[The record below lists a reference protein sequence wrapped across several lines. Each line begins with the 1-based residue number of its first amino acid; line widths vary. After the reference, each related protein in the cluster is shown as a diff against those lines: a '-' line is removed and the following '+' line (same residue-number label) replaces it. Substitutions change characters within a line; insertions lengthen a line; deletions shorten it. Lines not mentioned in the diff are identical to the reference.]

1 MSINLDESSKSE
13 LVKKLEGV
21 GLSEKEA
28 RVYIALLPYRDI
40 GSSKLIRATGLHGQF
55 VYDALEKLE
64 EMGLAKHV
72 IQNGRKKFSANT
84 PTRILSLI
92 EEKKLS
98 AQAIV
103 RELQNRFV
111 GEHEQDFEVF
121 QGENAFAAHELETI
135 RAAPEGSTLD
145 VIGGPDMP
153 YMKIIDTEANEYER
167 IRQERGIVIRYLGA
181 SSQTQELAARKKVT
195 PLFEYRIL
203 PGHSVG
209 RVNTD
214 IWHDQIHLNIFGEP
228 ILSFTLTSKVIA
240 HGYRQFFETLWDLSS
255 KRD

>member
-1 MSINLDESSKSE
+1 MSINIDDSSKDG
-13 LVKKLEGV
+13 LVKKLVEF
-21 GLSEKEA
+21 GLSDKGA
-28 RVYIALLPYRDI
+28 RVYIALLPFRDI

-64 EMGLAKHV
+64 ELGLAKHV

-121 QGENAFAAHELETI
+121 QGESAFAAHEFETL
-135 RAAPEGSTLD
+135 RSAPEGSAFD
-145 VIGGPDMP
+145 VIGGPNMP
-153 YMKIIDTEANEYER
+153 YMKIIGTEAGEYER
-167 IRQERGIVIRYLGA
+167 VRKEKGITVRYIGA
-181 SSQTQELAARKKVT
+181 PSQTEELAERKKIT
-195 PLFEYRIL
+195 ELFEYRIL

-228 ILSFTLTSKVIA
+228 ILSFTLTSKTIA
-240 HGYRQFFETLWDLSS
+240 DGYREFFETLWNLS
-255 KRD
+255 KK